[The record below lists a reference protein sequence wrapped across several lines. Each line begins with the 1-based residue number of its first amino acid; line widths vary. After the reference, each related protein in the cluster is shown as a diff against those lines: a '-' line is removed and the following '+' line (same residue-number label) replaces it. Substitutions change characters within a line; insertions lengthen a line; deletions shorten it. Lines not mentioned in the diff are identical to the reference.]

1 MLHNPAQ
8 SSSDNI
14 PRWYWRQEGE
24 DTKMKGGKETGGEQ
38 RLAPKGGVGPTSEV
52 QLPQALLAHYVPK

>member
-1 MLHNPAQ
+1 
-8 SSSDNI
+8 
-14 PRWYWRQEGE
+14 
-24 DTKMKGGKETGGEQ
+24 MKGGKETGGEQ